1 MFSEEDI
8 KLETHNGFK
17 KSAKFRSEAII
28 NPFLRDKNYWDKENE
43 LFDKIKVNSE
53 YFNKSIHL

>member
-17 KSAKFRSEAII
+17 KSQRFKSEVII

-43 LFDKIKVNSE
+43 LFDKIKVNSG
-53 YFNKSIHL
+53 YINTFIHL